1 MTLNDLLSH
10 GALADIDSLTELKV
24 TVFCVWAFA
33 QHDAPN
39 GLRWVRRADF
49 DAPNQALHGLTP
61 DELDDGLRRAVQ
73 RGTLL
78 HTCARTP
85 SGETDLYLAPTPEA
99 LALLAT
105 EGGLAARLSHD
116 GHLDILPPRPTVY
129 KLYEDNIGPLTG
141 LIGDALHDLLA
152 DYGEPWVRDSITTAA
167 ERNKRSLAYIKGVL
181 RGWRKDGKHHA
192 DPKRPAG
199 ADEKSASGQF
209 ADLFKR

>member
-99 LALLAT
+99 LALLDRLQAVR
-105 EGGLAARLSHD
+105 GQHRPPHRPDWRRPARPLGRLWRAVGARLNH
-116 GHLDILPPRPTVY
+116 HCRRAQQAQPR
-129 KLYEDNIGPLTG
+129 
-141 LIGDALHDLLA
+141 LHQGRLA
-152 DYGEPWVRDSITTAA
+152 R
-167 ERNKRSLAYIKGVL
+167 LAKG
-181 RGWRKDGKHHA
+181 WKA
-192 DPKRPAG
+192 PCRPQKTCWG
-199 ADEKSASGQF
+199 G
-209 ADLFKR
+209 